1 MITQQI
7 QTFKLGVDEY
17 PSWFKTLDQSKIRFD
32 VREDGTLV
40 KVEFFLTEN
49 TQTAHLGDTI
59 GITQNG
65 IVIVI
70 PKKAA
75 KKYM

>member
-7 QTFKLGVDEY
+7 QTFKLGADEY

-49 TQTAHLGDTI
+49 IQTAHLGDTI

-65 IVIVI
+65 VVIVI